1 MQALYLCLLA
11 LSVFKFQKKGVDFVC
26 IVGNVDAG
34 SVFVFASSEC
44 FQIPKKGCRFCV
56 YWEC

>member
-44 FQIPKKGCRFCV
+44 FQIPKKRV
-56 YWEC
+56 